1 MRYRIAAALGVLA
14 LAALT
19 ACSAPADDQP
29 ETPAQNSPA
38 TQPAEEQ
45 PDAEAFTAALA
56 EIDPALAADP
66 EEALKSAR
74 NVCTY
79 VAAGE
84 DEAQQLKAVT
94 DRFEV
99 SEKDA
104 PAVLTAI
111 KEHVC

>member
-1 MRYRIAAALGVLA
+1 MRRIAVALGALA
-14 LAALT
+14 LAALLA
-19 ACSAPADDQP
+19 ACTAPADETP
-29 ETPAQNSPA
+29 ETPAQNPPA
-38 TQPAEEQ
+38 TET
-45 PDAEAFTAALA
+45 PDAEAFTKALA

-66 EEALKSAR
+66 EQAVKDAK

-84 DEAQQLKAVT
+84 DEAGQLKAVT

-104 PAVLTAI
+104 PAVLAAI
-111 KEHVC
+111 TEHVC